1 MSSKKTTKKTK
12 RFKSK
17 TSKSKTPKSKTTKTK
32 SKTKKEN
39 LFLVTS
45 RLNVPQRKY
54 CKCLMSVRKTQK
66 NPYPICIHSLRKT
79 NLVNY
84 TLKSTK
90 NAKTQ
95 FNPSRTNCILNYDLA
110 KFTLEDVQLLAKERK
125 IPITYLDTK
134 KKRKPYQKNTLINKL
149 VTNYLKYNKTEPKK
163 QSKSNKS
170 KSNSKKKTK
179 N

>member
-1 MSSKKTTKKTK
+1 MSSKKTKKTK
-12 RFKSK
+12 TTK
-17 TSKSKTPKSKTTKTK
+17 TKTKSKTTNTK

-66 NPYPICIHSLRKT
+66 NPYPICIHSLRKS

-125 IPITYLDTK
+125 IPITYLNKK

-149 VTNYLKYNKTEPKK
+149 VTNYLKNKTQPKTTKK
-163 QSKSNKS
+163 QTKKS
-170 KSNSKKKTK
+170 
-179 N
+179 

>member
-1 MSSKKTTKKTK
+1 MSSKKTTKTKTS
-12 RFKSK
+12 KSK
-17 TSKSKTPKSKTTKTK
+17 TSKSKTSKSKTSKSKTTNTK
-32 SKTKKEN
+32 SKIKKEN

-66 NPYPICIHSLRKT
+66 NPYPICIHSLRKS

-125 IPITYLDTK
+125 IPITYLDKK

-149 VTNYLKYNKTEPKK
+149 VTNYLKYNKTQPKTKTTKK
-163 QSKSNKS
+163 QTKKS
-170 KSNSKKKTK
+170 
-179 N
+179 

>member
-1 MSSKKTTKKTK
+1 MSSKKTKK
-12 RFKSK
+12 RK
-17 TSKSKTPKSKTTKTK
+17 TTKSKTTNTKSKSKTK

-45 RLNVPQRKY
+45 RLNIPQRKY

-90 NAKTQ
+90 KTKTQ
-95 FNPSRTNCILNYDLA
+95 FNPSRTNCILNYDLE

-125 IPITYLDTK
+125 IPITYLDKK

-149 VTNYLKYNKTEPKK
+149 VTNYLKYNKTQPKIKITKK
-163 QSKSNKS
+163 QT
-170 KSNSKKKTK
+170 KK
-179 N
+179 

>member
-1 MSSKKTTKKTK
+1 MSSKKTKKN
-12 RFKSK
+12 K
-17 TSKSKTPKSKTTKTK
+17 TSKSKS
-32 SKTKKEN
+32 KKEN

-90 NAKTQ
+90 NAKLQ

-125 IPITYLDTK
+125 IPTTYLDNK

-149 VTNYLKYNKTEPKK
+149 VTNYLKTPTTNTKK
-163 QSKSNKS
+163 QTTKSKSNK
-170 KSNSKKKTK
+170 KTNTKK
-179 N
+179 

>member
-1 MSSKKTTKKTK
+1 MSSKKTKK
-12 RFKSK
+12 RK
-17 TSKSKTPKSKTTKTK
+17 TTKSKTTKT

-125 IPITYLDTK
+125 IPITYLDKK

-149 VTNYLKYNKTEPKK
+149 VTNYLKYNKTPPKTKTTKK
-163 QSKSNKS
+163 QTKKS
-170 KSNSKKKTK
+170 
-179 N
+179 

>member
-1 MSSKKTTKKTK
+1 MSSKKTKNNKT
-12 RFKSK
+12 K
-17 TSKSKTPKSKTTKTK
+17 TSKT
-32 SKTKKEN
+32 KTKKEN

-45 RLNVPQRKY
+45 RLNIPQRKY
-54 CKCLMSVRKTQK
+54 CKCLMSVRKTQQ
-66 NPYPICIHSLRKT
+66 NPYPICIHSLRKS

-125 IPITYLDTK
+125 IPTTYLDKK

-170 KSNSKKKTK
+170 KKKSK

>member
-1 MSSKKTTKKTK
+1 MSSKKTKKTK
-12 RFKSK
+12 
-17 TSKSKTPKSKTTKTK
+17 TSKSKTTKTK

-90 NAKTQ
+90 NAKFQ

-125 IPITYLDTK
+125 IPITYLDKK

-149 VTNYLKYNKTEPKK
+149 VTNYLKNKTTKT
-163 QSKSNKS
+163 QSKSKNTKS
-170 KSNSKKKTK
+170 KKQTKKKTK
-179 N
+179 TKK

>member
-12 RFKSK
+12 
-17 TSKSKTPKSKTTKTK
+17 TKSKTTNTK
-32 SKTKKEN
+32 SKSKKEN

-45 RLNVPQRKY
+45 RLNIPQRKY

-90 NAKTQ
+90 NAKFQ

-125 IPITYLDTK
+125 IPTTYLDNK

-149 VTNYLKYNKTEPKK
+149 VTNYLKYNKTQLKTKKK
-163 QSKSNKS
+163 QTTKS
-170 KSNSKKKTK
+170 KYKKKTK

>member
-1 MSSKKTTKKTK
+1 MSSKKTKKT
-12 RFKSK
+12 K
-17 TSKSKTPKSKTTKTK
+17 TSKSKTTKTKSKTSKTK

-45 RLNVPQRKY
+45 RLNIPQRKY

-66 NPYPICIHSLRKT
+66 NPYPICIHSLRKS

-125 IPITYLDTK
+125 IPITYLDKK

-149 VTNYLKYNKTEPKK
+149 VTNYLKNKTKSKTKTTKK
-163 QSKSNKS
+163 QTKKS
-170 KSNSKKKTK
+170 
-179 N
+179 

>member
-1 MSSKKTTKKTK
+1 MSSKKTIKPNT
-12 RFKSK
+12 
-17 TSKSKTPKSKTTKTK
+17 KSKTTKTK
-32 SKTKKEN
+32 SKSKTTKTSKTKKEN

-125 IPITYLDTK
+125 IPITYLDKK

-149 VTNYLKYNKTEPKK
+149 VTNYLKYNKTLPKTKTTKK
-163 QSKSNKS
+163 QTKKS
-170 KSNSKKKTK
+170 
-179 N
+179 